1 MPQDDLPNPSNAPL
15 FATQRNPRLRLIIP
29 AVVAIAFLMEQLDS
43 TIITTAIPDMARS
56 LGTTA
61 LRMNLAVTT
70 YVLTLAV
77 FIPVSG
83 WFADRFGARRI
94 FVLALI
100 VFTTGSVLCGMAN
113 SFAMLI
119 FTRGLQGLGGAMMTP
134 VGRLILLRSFPR
146 DQLFTGDD
154 LYERARAR
162 RPGHRPSAR
171 RLHHHLCL
179 VALDLLHQHSLRLP
193 RHPAGLAL
201 RRGDP
206 RHQPAAIRFSRL
218 PDGRRRA
225 GLAAI
230 RDREYG
236 PADHLRRSRSSPS

>member
-1 MPQDDLPNPSNAPL
+1 MPQDDPPNASL
-15 FATQRNPRLRLIIP
+15 FATERNPRLRLIIP

-56 LGTTA
+56 LDTTP

-100 VFTTGSVLCGMAN
+100 IFTIGSAFAAWPN

-119 FTRGLQGLGGAMMTP
+119 PTRALQGLGGAMMTP

-146 DQLFTGDD
+146 SQLFTAMIYMSLPAIIGPVIGP
-154 LYERARAR
+154 LL
-162 RPGHRPSAR
+162 GGV
-171 RLHHHLCL
+171 HHHLCL
-179 VALDLLHQHSLRLP
+179 LALDLLHQHPLRLP
-193 RHPAGLAL
+193 RDPAGLAL
-201 RRGDP
+201 RRGLP
-206 RHQPAAIRFSRL
+206 RHQCRRDSISAAS
-218 PDGRRRA
+218 
-225 GLAAI
+225 
-230 RDREYG
+230 
-236 PADHLRRSRSSPS
+236 